1 MDKIRIQFRE
11 LLDAFYGSI
20 ERFVCRY
27 DGEILR
33 YSFFGKRAASFVKLV
48 EFVARLGG
56 GDKFVLEFGR
66 AISSRWNI
74 PPYVLF
80 QLPSDFPDLGNAKP
94 DRVDVTVNPRGG
106 EFVLEF
112 HRFTWAAKGERR
124 EKIGQGAIAL
134 TLNEARMKRYR
145 V

>member
-1 MDKIRIQFRE
+1 M
-11 LLDAFYGSI
+11 LDAFYGSL
-20 ERFVCRY
+20 ERFVCEY

-56 GDKFVLEFGR
+56 GDEFVLEFGR

-74 PPYVLF
+74 PQYVTF
-80 QLPSDFPDLGNAKP
+80 QMQPDFPNLGNAKP
-94 DRVDVTVNPRGG
+94 DRVDVTVTSDGG

-112 HRFTWAAKGERR
+112 HKFKWAAKGERR
-124 EKIGQGAIAL
+124 EKIGPGVIAL
-134 TLNEARMKRYR
+134 TLNEARMKRYE

>member
-11 LLDAFYGSI
+11 LLDAFYGSL
-20 ERFVCRY
+20 ERFVCEY
-27 DGEILR
+27 DSENLR

-48 EFVARLGG
+48 EFVAKLGG

-74 PPYVLF
+74 PPYVSF
-80 QLPSDFPDLGNAKP
+80 RIPPDFPDLGNAKP
-94 DRVDVTVNPRGG
+94 DRVDVTVNPQGG
-106 EFVLEF
+106 KFVLEF
-112 HRFTWAAKGERR
+112 HRFSWAAKGERR
-124 EKIGQGAIAL
+124 EKVERGAIAL
-134 TLNEARMKRYR
+134 TLNEARMTRYK